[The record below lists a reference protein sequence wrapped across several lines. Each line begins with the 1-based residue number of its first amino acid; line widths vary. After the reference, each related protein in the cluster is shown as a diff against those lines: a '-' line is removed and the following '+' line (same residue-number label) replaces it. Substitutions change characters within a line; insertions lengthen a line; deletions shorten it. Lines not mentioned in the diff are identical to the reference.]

1 MTAFVV
7 IGSVLRAT
15 MSFWSPGG
23 RRHSRRNVEPVV
35 EVPTTLVG
43 ENDEEAGPSGM
54 LENVEEGFDRV
65 DEAIEMEEP
74 AAGMENGMEFA
85 EAVEQAAQECR
96 VPEPP
101 IHQVGPALQRAQAA
115 QWGMRAVR
123 RSVSKIPASKP
134 SRKPSGSTGTAGG
147 MKNGG
152 GEKRNQA
159 TKILLARR
167 ASCWARIQFFEKS
180 LRRLGHL
187 VSFGKLGY
195 FRYNARLPLPQYVKA
210 CEFATELMAGEGG
223 GDPAPPAPSGSELR
237 LNGER
242 VMSFKKLTPTT
253 LVDDEIES
261 AVQAAEKMK
270 RDREINE
277 ALQRLE
283 QVVATLRGH
292 GLNAT
297 ANDLSGV
304 GVRVAKQFY

>member
-1 MTAFVV
+1 
-7 IGSVLRAT
+7 

-35 EVPTTLVG
+35 EVPMAFTG

-65 DEAIEMEEP
+65 DQAIEAEEEAAAMET
-74 AAGMENGMEFA
+74 GMEFA
-85 EAVEQAAQECR
+85 EAVEEEAGAQAGP
-96 VPEPP
+96 VPETP
-101 IHQVGPALQRAQAA
+101 QVGPALQRAQAA

-134 SRKPSGSTGTAGG
+134 SQKRSGSTGAAGG

-167 ASCWARIQFFEKS
+167 ASSWARIQFFEKS

-223 GDPAPPAPSGSELR
+223 GDPAPPASSGPELR

-242 VMSFKKLTPTT
+242 VTSFKKLTPTT
-253 LVDDEIES
+253 LDDDELET
-261 AVQAAEKMK
+261 AVQTAEKMK
-270 RDREINE
+270 RDREIVE

-283 QVVATLRGH
+283 QVVDTLRGH